1 LGIFSSS
8 NDMTQIK
15 LFKKIR
21 GVREMPMKKIKS
33 FIYFEMLEEG
43 YKFERLFFSCFQ
55 VKNKVADMYKIYYL
69 YQLKRFIQKI
79 KLVVTYAF
87 IE

>member
-1 LGIFSSS
+1 
-8 NDMTQIK
+8 MQ
-15 LFKKIR
+15 
-21 GVREMPMKKIKS
+21 EMLMKKTKG

-43 YKFERLFFSCFQ
+43 YKFEKLFFACFQ
-55 VKNKVADMYKIYYL
+55 VENKVTNMYKIYCL
-69 YQLKRFIQKI
+69 HPLKRFIQKI